1 MFWRL
6 WHKNVQPFNPPYTV
20 TNVKIAR
27 QLTLLYRTYVAFWY
41 FLMFS
46 NYISVI
52 FQSTLF
58 ENCTVYASHKLK
70 RERDPIRSDV
80 TSSSA
85 VENCISVVVIY
96 KSWQF
101 CNLHDVWLLQDDQSV
116 SQVPQFDNGTR
127 PRTSRQSSVINFVS
141 KEQKRWK
148 STVQE
153 QRANIYD
160 KHTMLN

>member
-1 MFWRL
+1 MSPFGIFWCF
-6 WHKNVQPFNPPYTV
+6 QT
-20 TNVKIAR
+20 
-27 QLTLLYRTYVAFWY
+27 
-41 FLMFS
+41 
-46 NYISVI
+46 I
-52 FQSTLF
+52 FQWSFNQHCLT
-58 ENCTVYASHKLK
+58 NCTVYASHKLK